1 MQFGLYNLIEKSIHL
16 RAQDDLGWYPDLRGR
31 ECPLDSTHNPCYCI
45 GGLYIVNRYMESIV
59 LLQLLC
65 RLYAGLL
72 LLYPR
77 SFRAQFGAEM
87 QQVFAEL
94 LRRGACC

>member
-1 MQFGLYNLIEKSIHL
+1 
-16 RAQDDLGWYPDLRGR
+16 
-31 ECPLDSTHNPCYCI
+31 
-45 GGLYIVNRYMESIV
+45 MESIV